1 MMETVTIKKLSIED
15 IYDNFIKRY
24 ESGHFTEGVCEW
36 NGDDALMSPRSFAHA
51 FKKECEEHGHRY
63 DQYKSM
69 ADEIEEWCQLHIG
82 HLESKFV

>member
-51 FKKECEEHGHRY
+51 FKKECEEHGYRY
-63 DQYKSM
+63 DQYKHGRRNRRVVPI
-69 ADEIEEWCQLHIG
+69 AYWPFG
-82 HLESKFV
+82 K